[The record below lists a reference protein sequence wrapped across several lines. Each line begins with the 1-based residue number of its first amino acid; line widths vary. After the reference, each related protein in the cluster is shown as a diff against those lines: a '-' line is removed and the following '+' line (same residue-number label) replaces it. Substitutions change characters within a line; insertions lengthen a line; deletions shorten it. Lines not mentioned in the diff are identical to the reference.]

1 MNNYNTYRRE
11 TEKELRGKLFK
22 QLWHFKTEHSEFFFL
37 AKVKH
42 HKIVTAKIIVYET

>member
-22 QLWHFKTEHSEFFFL
+22 QLWHFKTEHSEFFL
-37 AKVKH
+37 DTVKH